1 MSIEL
6 SLERI
11 AKALENITE
20 TFSSAVF
27 IPKVTPTVTIEKP
40 VATPVPAAPV
50 PTPVPV
56 AAIPTP
62 PVAVPT
68 AGVSAPVVAPVTPV
82 IDPSCPIT
90 DAKSL
95 MDFLMTSFKSNP
107 TLGAKIQDVLQSVGC
122 KAVNEVQPQHYRAVY
137 DGVTSIF
144 AGN

>member
-1 MSIEL
+1 MSLEL

-27 IPKVTPTVTIEKP
+27 IPTVTPTVTIETP
-40 VATPVPAAPV
+40 VATPVPA
-50 PTPVPV
+50 TPVPV
-56 AAIPTP
+56 IVPPTP

-68 AGVSAPVVAPVTPV
+68 AGVSVPPAAPVTPV